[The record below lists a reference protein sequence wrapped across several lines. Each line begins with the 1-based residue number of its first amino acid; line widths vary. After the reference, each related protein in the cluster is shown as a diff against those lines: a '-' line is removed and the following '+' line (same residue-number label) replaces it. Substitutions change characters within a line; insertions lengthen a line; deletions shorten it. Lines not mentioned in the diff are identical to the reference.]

1 MFGVPIKEYEIE
13 LKRLF
18 TYISYYFKGK
28 LVIIVTP
35 INPSWKHR
43 IRHPGISKYRKVL
56 GQLAEQCGFIVI
68 HGEKFEWNGKSVNSR
83 KILWDGIHPT
93 ELGYSLYADNVYRQ
107 LMKIE

>member
-1 MFGVPIKEYEIE
+1 MPIKEYETE

-18 TYISYYFKGK
+18 TYIRNCFKEI

-43 IRHPGISKYRKVL
+43 VRHPGISKYRKIL
-56 GQLAEQCGFIVI
+56 EQLAEESGFIVI
-68 HGEKFEWNGKSVNSR
+68 RGEKFEWNGKSVNSTE
-83 KILWDGIHPT
+83 ILWDGIHPT
-93 ELGYSLYADNVYRQ
+93 ELGYRLYADSVYRQ